1 VDKVTTDGLPTGS
14 ERERETRTEYLAR
27 KMGELADA
35 TRKAAKLLP
44 DRPITGEVVACAG
57 IMAMANLLDEVRA
70 ALAGSVEREPEV
82 SMALTS
88 LYDVAT
94 ELRDEGDECRAAALY
109 MAWGSLHRAA
119 LAASPP
125 EASREPRKTWPL
137 TGEPEWHA
145 EDCPCFADHPDMGNH
160 GDCTCGYQPVPP
172 VEPEGSTSPAS
183 NVSASSS
190 A

>member
-1 VDKVTTDGLPTGS
+1 MSTSDGLPTGG
-14 ERERETRTEYLAR
+14 ERETVDQRMRDLHDRLKAEGRGADAKVLDDAAWAIEALEMDRALARQGGERELLRRSLEYLGHYDVCDCR
-27 KMGELADA
+27 
-35 TRKAAKLLP
+35 LP
-44 DRPITGEVVACAG
+44 DCSCGMR
-57 IMAMANLLDEVRA
+57 M
-70 ALAGSVEREPEV
+70 VERAIQE
-82 SMALTS
+82 
-88 LYDVAT
+88 
-94 ELRDEGDECRAAALY
+94 R
-109 MAWGSLHRAA
+109 